1 MAFCRRLFG
10 FYGVKRV
17 AVHMDGLQ
25 SYGIKLDFNSSF
37 GSFRHIGYVIGGL
50 FFF

>member
-1 MAFCRRLFG
+1 MFS

-25 SYGIKLDFNSSF
+25 PYGIKLDFKSSF
-37 GSFRHIGYVIGGL
+37 GGFRHIGYVIGGL
-50 FFF
+50 FVFE